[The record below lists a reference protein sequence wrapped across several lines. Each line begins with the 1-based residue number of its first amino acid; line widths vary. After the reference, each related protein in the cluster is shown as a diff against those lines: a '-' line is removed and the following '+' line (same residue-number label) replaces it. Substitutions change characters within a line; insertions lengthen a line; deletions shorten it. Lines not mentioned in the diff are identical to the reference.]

1 MEILDDSDYSQRTKS
16 KNHIYAI
23 RENVSELIGEVDFM
37 LSKK

>member
-1 MEILDDSDYSQRTKS
+1 MEILNESGDYQRTKS
-16 KNHIYAI
+16 KNRMYAI